1 MQGSMASTS
10 IAFLLGVLALA
21 WSRELPDTVWLQFL
35 PLVLLL
41 ALMNPRVRAP
51 AALVAGFL
59 WALFRADCILSDS
72 LPPDLEG
79 RDLLAKGIVETVPAT
94 HERGVRFQFRI
105 EQLTHAGKQ
114 VPGPDRVRLSWYG
127 PTSRISAG
135 DRWLLTVRL
144 KRPHGLS
151 NPGGFDYE
159 RWLFQRG
166 IQATGYVRDA
176 AENRRLGN
184 SGSYGLARLRQ
195 RIAGIITTALADS
208 AAAGIVTAL
217 AVGVRD
223 GIDDSQWQVLR
234 LTGTGHLMAISG
246 LHIGLV
252 SGLSFFF
259 ARRIWS
265 LSSRA
270 TLRLAAPRAA
280 ALVAILA
287 AAVYASLAGF
297 ALPTQRALI
306 MVAGFMAALFL
317 RRAIA
322 PGRGLAWAL
331 MAVLVAD
338 PLSVLSAGF
347 WLSFAAVAVILLG
360 MSGRLRASGPWWRWG
375 RVHWLV
381 AVGLLPLT
389 LAFFGENPLLSPL
402 ANLVAVPWMGVVV
415 VPLVLSG
422 VLFILPLPTVG
433 EGLLLIAAKAVEWLW
448 PVLAWLA
455 ERDLTFQAPAVDD
468 PLRLLAATVGV
479 VLLLLPRG
487 FPGRWLG
494 LLWLAPLVLVSPARP
509 PTNGL
514 WVTVLDVGQGL
525 ATVVQ
530 THKHV
535 LVYDTGPRHSA
546 RFDAGKAVVV
556 PFLRTQ
562 GLHRVDTL
570 VVSHG
575 DNDHAG
581 GVLSLLQEVPVDVL
595 LTSVPGRWPTAVPCL
610 AGRTWHWDGVDFHV
624 LHPEEQ
630 ARSDNNNRSCVL
642 RIVSPGGSVLLP
654 GDIEAGME
662 RRLVRRYGEEL
673 AADVLI
679 APHHG
684 SSTSSI
690 ASFLD
695 AVAPEQAVFAV
706 GYRNRWGFPTE
717 AVKARYR
724 ERAVDTHNTAL
735 HGAVKVSID
744 PSREAFTSSRHRTAT
759 ARFWNWQEQD
769 RRPNR

>member
-21 WSRELPDTVWLQFL
+21 WSRELPDTLWLQFL

-41 ALMNPRVRAP
+41 ALINPRVRAP
-51 AALVAGFL
+51 AAFVAGFL
-59 WALFRADCILSDS
+59 WALFRADCILSVS
-72 LPPDLEG
+72 LPPSLEG
-79 RDLLAKGIVETVPAT
+79 KDLLAIGVVETVPAT
-94 HERGVRFQFRI
+94 NERGVRFQFRI
-105 EQLTHAGKQ
+105 EQLTHAGEQ
-114 VPGPDRVRLSWYG
+114 VPGPERVRLSWYD

-166 IQATGYVRDA
+166 IQATGYIRNA
-176 AENRRLGN
+176 AQNRRLGN
-184 SGSYGLARLRQ
+184 SGAYLLARLRQ
-195 RIAGIITTALADS
+195 RIAGIITTVLADS
-208 AAAGIVTAL
+208 PAAGIVTAL

-223 GIDDSQWQVLR
+223 SVDDSQWQVLR

-252 SGLSFFF
+252 SGLSFFLT
-259 ARRIWS
+259 RRLWS

-287 AAVYASLAGF
+287 AAAYASLAGF

-322 PGRGLAWAL
+322 PGRGLMWAL

-360 MSGRLRASGPWWRWG
+360 MSGRLRAAGPWWRWG

-415 VPLVLSG
+415 VPLILSG
-422 VLFILPLPTVG
+422 ILFIVPLPAVG
-433 EGLLLIAAKAVEWLW
+433 EGLLLAAAKAIEWLW

-455 ERDLTFQAPAVDD
+455 DRDLTVHAPSVDD
-468 PLRLLAATVGV
+468 PLRVLAAGVGV

-494 LLWLAPLVLVSPARP
+494 FLWLAPLVLVSPGRP

-514 WVTVLDVGQGL
+514 WVTILDVGQGL

-581 GVLSLLQEVPVDVL
+581 GVLSLLQEVPVDLL
-595 LTSVPGRWPTAVPCL
+595 LTSARGRWPTAVPCL

-624 LHPEEQ
+624 LHPQEQ

-706 GYRNRWGFPTE
+706 GYRNRWGFPAE